1 MEINLKDKVAIVT
14 GGRQGIGHAITG
26 AFLEAGASVLTCA
39 RDDMGLDAEVGRWRA
54 RHGDRIQG
62 IKADVGHAEDCE
74 RLIERTQALFG
85 GVDVLVNNGATS
97 EPGTLKTLTD
107 AQWHKEFD
115 VKLMAMV
122 RTARAAA
129 PLMAARGGGSI
140 ININAVFARQPD
152 ASFYASSVVR
162 AGCLSLTKL
171 IAKEFAAQRIRANA
185 IGLGLIE
192 TPAWKGWHDPKQGS
206 YEDFLTQTA
215 AFYRVPMGRIGR
227 MSEVANVALF
237 LASDASSYVSGTQ
250 LDVDGAMAA
259 YL

>member
-1 MEINLKDKVAIVT
+1 MQLTLKDKVAVVT
-14 GGRQGIGHAITG
+14 GGRQGIGHAITE
-26 AFLEAGASVLTCA
+26 AFLEAGARVLTCA
-39 RDDMGLDAEVGRWRA
+39 RDDMGLQAEIGRWRA
-54 RHGDRIQG
+54 RFGERIEG
-62 IKADVGHAEDCE
+62 LKADVGRAEDCA
-74 RLIERTQALFG
+74 RLIERAQGLFG
-85 GVDVLVNNGATS
+85 GVDVLVNNAATS
-97 EPGTLKTLTD
+97 ESGTLATLTD

-129 PLMAARGGGSI
+129 PIMAARGGGSI

-171 IAKEFAAQRIRANA
+171 IAKEFATQRVRANA

-192 TPAWKGWHDPKQGS
+192 TPAWKTWHDPKQGS
-206 YEDFLTQTA
+206 YEDFLAQTA
-215 AFYRVPMGRIGR
+215 GLYRVPMGRIGR
-227 MSEVANVALF
+227 MSEAANVALF
-237 LASDASSYVSGTQ
+237 LASDASSYVTGTQ
-250 LDVDGAMAA
+250 LDVDGGMAA